1 MLVYEIQT
9 SSNLNCINRV
19 NMTQFFSDYFHFR
32 IAGFIEM
39 RRNKYDKDSLS
50 PMPTIC
56 ESVEIV
62 LPQHANHHG
71 TTFGGQVAYFV
82 LLF

>member
-1 MLVYEIQT
+1 MKD
-9 SSNLNCINRV
+9 NRY
-19 NMTQFFSDYFHFR
+19 S
-32 IAGFIEM
+32 
-39 RRNKYDKDSLS
+39 KDSLS

-71 TTFGGQVAYFV
+71 TTFGGQVAYFA